1 MHAILYSEKNKTTH
15 SELDDPTPAANE
27 VVVDVRAS
35 GICHTDI
42 EVLRGNYGEN
52 AFPLVPGHEY
62 AGEVSAVGSE
72 VEGFSVGDR
81 VVVDPNF
88 ECGDCR
94 ACKKGWAHL
103 CENLGAYGVTT
114 HGGFAEKSVV
124 NSSALHNI
132 GDMPFELAAL
142 AEPMGCVLNG
152 LDASRAIDADNALI
166 FGGGP
171 MGLLLAVGMQVR
183 GVKDISIVDL
193 NESRLSLVE
202 SFGFKPI
209 AVGSAEVDAQQHGT
223 DLVVDATGVL
233 SVAQKMT
240 DYISNGGV
248 GLYFGVCPSEARI
261 QISPFEVFRRQ
272 LSLVG
277 SHSLNHNIPE
287 AISVIKEFGSDIGKI
302 TTHKLP
308 FEEINQAL
316 TGNFPAGSMKIQW
329 QSGL

>member
-1 MHAILYSEKNKTTH
+1 MRAIVYSDKNETTLAM
-15 SELDDPTPAANE
+15 LDDPIPGTHE

-42 EVLRGNYGEN
+42 EVLKGNYGEN

-62 AGEVSAVGSE
+62 AGEVSAVGTA
-72 VEGFSVGDR
+72 VKGFSIGDR

-88 ECGDCR
+88 ECGICG

-103 CENLGAYGVTT
+103 CENLGAYGVTK

-124 NSSALHNI
+124 DYSALHKI
-132 GDMPFELAAL
+132 GDMPFEIAAL

-152 LDASRAIDADNALI
+152 LDASRAAEADNALI

-171 MGLLLAVGMQVR
+171 IGLLLAIGMQVR
-183 GVKDISIVDL
+183 GVKEISIVDI
-193 NESRLSLVE
+193 NESRLEIAE
-202 SFGFKPI
+202 SFGFNPV
-209 AVGSAEVDAQQHGT
+209 AAACAEVDSFKHDT
-223 DLVVDATGVL
+223 DLVVDATGVP
-233 SVAQKMT
+233 SVAGQLPN
-240 DYISNGGV
+240 YISNGGV
-248 GLYFGVCPSEARI
+248 GLYFGVCPADARI
-261 QISPFEVFRRQ
+261 EISPFEVFRRQ

-287 AISVIKEFGSDIGKI
+287 AIRVITEFGNDIGKI

-308 FEEINQAL
+308 FEEINEAL

>member
-1 MHAILYSEKNKTTH
+1 MRAIVYSEKNETT
-15 SELDDPTPAANE
+15 LNTMDDPTPGTNE

-62 AGEVSAVGSE
+62 AGEISAVGAGVKEYSI
-72 VEGFSVGDR
+72 GDR

-88 ECGDCR
+88 ECGNCS

-103 CENLGAYGVTT
+103 CENLGAYGVTK
-114 HGGFAEKSVV
+114 HGGFAEQSVV
-124 NSSALHNI
+124 DSSALHNI
-132 GDMPFELAAL
+132 GDMPFEIAAL

-152 LDASRAIDADNALI
+152 LDASRAKEADTALI

-171 MGLLLAVGMQVR
+171 IGLLLAIGMQVR
-183 GVKDISIVDL
+183 GVREISIVDI
-193 NESRLSLVE
+193 NESRLELAE
-202 SFGFKPI
+202 SFGFKPV
-209 AVGSAEVDAQQHGT
+209 AAASSAVDAYNHNT
-223 DLVVDATGVL
+223 DLVVDATGVP
-233 SVAQKMT
+233 SVAEKLT

-248 GLYFGVCPSEARI
+248 GLYFGVCPAEARI
-261 QISPFEVFRRQ
+261 EISPFEVFRRQ

-287 AISVIKEFGSDIGKI
+287 AIRVITEFGSDIGRI

-308 FEEINQAL
+308 FEEINAAL
-316 TGNFPAGSMKIQW
+316 RGNFPAGSMKIQW

>member
-1 MHAILYSEKNKTTH
+1 MRAIVYKEKNETTINT
-15 SELDDPTPAANE
+15 LDDPTPGENE

-62 AGEVSAVGSE
+62 SGEISAVGAG
-72 VEGFSVGDR
+72 VKGLGIGDR

-88 ECGDCR
+88 ECGSCR

-103 CENLGAYGVTT
+103 CENLGAYGVTK
-114 HGGFAEKSVV
+114 HGGFAEQSVV
-124 NSSALHNI
+124 DSSAVHKI
-132 GDMPFELAAL
+132 GDIPFEIAAL
-142 AEPMGCVLNG
+142 AEPLGCVLNG
-152 LDASRAIDADNALI
+152 LDASRAEAADNALI

-171 MGLLLAVGMQVR
+171 IGLLLAIGMQVR
-183 GVKDISIVDL
+183 GVKEISIADI
-193 NESRLSLVE
+193 NESRLTIVE

-209 AVGSAEVDAQQHGT
+209 VAASSEVDAYKQST
-223 DLVVDATGVL
+223 DLVVDATGVP
-233 SVAQKMT
+233 SVAEKIT
-240 DYISNGGV
+240 HYISNGGV
-248 GLYFGVCPSEARI
+248 GLYFGVCPAEARI
-261 QISPFEVFRRQ
+261 EISPFEVFRRQ

-287 AISVIKEFGSDIGKI
+287 AIRVITEFGNDIGRI

-308 FEEINQAL
+308 FEEINAAL
-316 TGNFPAGSMKIQW
+316 SGDFPADSMKIQW

>member
-1 MHAILYSEKNKTTH
+1 MRAIVYKDKNQSTL
-15 SELDDPTPAANE
+15 SSLEEPTPAAKE
-27 VVVDVRAS
+27 VVIDVRAS

-42 EVLRGNYGEN
+42 EVLKGNYGEN

-62 AGEVSAVGSE
+62 AGEVSAIGVE
-72 VEGFSVGDR
+72 VKNFKVGDR

-88 ECGDCR
+88 ECENCR

-103 CENLGAYGVTT
+103 CENLGAYGVTKN
-114 HGGFAEKSVV
+114 GGFAERSVV
-124 NSSALHNI
+124 NSSALHHI
-132 GDMPFELAAL
+132 DDMPFELAAL

-152 LDASRAIDADNALI
+152 LDASRAKEAENALV

-171 MGLLLAVGMQVR
+171 IGLLLAVGMQVL
-183 GVKDISIVDL
+183 GVNEISIVDI
-193 NESRLSLVE
+193 NESRLAIVE
-202 SFGFKPI
+202 DFGFTPI
-209 AVGSAEVDAQQHGT
+209 AAGSADLERFYRST
-223 DLVVDATGVL
+223 DLVIDATGVPA
-233 SVAQKMT
+233 VAGSLT
-240 DYISNGGV
+240 NYICNGGV

-261 QISPFEVFRRQ
+261 DISPFEVFRRQ

-287 AISVIKEFGSDIGKI
+287 AIRVINDFGSSIGSI

-308 FEEINQAL
+308 FEEINEAL
-316 TGNFPAGSMKIQW
+316 TGEFPAGSMKIQW